1 MLPADIEAGLA
12 RGAGARGNPRGRAV
26 LDQLIENAAIAAED
40 RVPICQDT
48 GTVWVSL
55 EIGPDVAVRGDV
67 FADVDDAVARA
78 YDEARL
84 RKSVV
89 RDAVLD
95 RANTGD
101 NTPAFCDVHPVDEPG
116 AARLH
121 VMLKGG
127 GSDNASR
134 VVMLVPGAGKQGIV
148 DELVRCVREKG
159 ANACPPLV
167 VGVGIGSTF
176 DKVAGLAKRA
186 LMRPVDEPAAD
197 DRLRALEEEL
207 LAAVNATGIGPGGLG
222 GRTTALAVRVATAP
236 CHNRGAAPG
245 HQHGLLGHAQDHGS
259 AGLPASGTARRCG
272 FPPYPIFAR
281 CRRLAYRSTRRLRH
295 PPNLRHCGNPR

>member
-1 MLPADIEAGLA
+1 METIITKSQVADAVYAAIPKLACVLPADIEAGLA
-12 RGAGARGNPRGRAV
+12 VARELEDNPRGRAV

-148 DELVRCVREKG
+148 DELVRCLWTS
-159 ANACPPLV
+159 P
-167 VGVGIGSTF
+167 
-176 DKVAGLAKRA
+176 
-186 LMRPVDEPAAD
+186 RP
-197 DRLRALEEEL
+197 
-207 LAAVNATGIGPGGLG
+207 
-222 GRTTALAVRVATAP
+222 TTA
-236 CHNRGAAPG
+236 C
-245 HQHGLLGHAQDHGS
+245 
-259 AGLPASGTARRCG
+259 ARSK
-272 FPPYPIFAR
+272 
-281 CRRLAYRSTRRLRH
+281 RSCSR
-295 PPNLRHCGNPR
+295 P